1 MQAQNIMTDEASE
14 ILNLGGGKFTF
25 LVGNQRYTLTTPLS
39 EERFTRVVSN
49 IQALVSSFPRN
60 LSQDERLFLSVM
72 LLANKLDEVE
82 TRIQSLTDS
91 AAGGTQR

>member
-1 MQAQNIMTDEASE
+1 MADEASE

-39 EERFTRVVSN
+39 EERFRRVVSN
-49 IQALVSSFPRN
+49 IQTLVSSFPKN

-82 TRIQSLTDS
+82 TRVKSLTDS
-91 AAGGTQR
+91 AAGGARR